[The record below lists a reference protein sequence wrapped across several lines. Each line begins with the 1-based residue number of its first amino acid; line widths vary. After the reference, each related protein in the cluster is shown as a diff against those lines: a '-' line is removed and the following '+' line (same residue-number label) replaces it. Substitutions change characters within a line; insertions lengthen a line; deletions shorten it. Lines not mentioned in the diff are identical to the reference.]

1 MARHSCFFPDSPQK
15 SFKVIVTTAPTALGN
30 VPMMFCVF
38 VTTFLACH
46 LVLDELS
53 AMIGGHQGDSVRWL
67 NRTHVVTSSGFFWGA
82 CRCLRQTVW

>member
-1 MARHSCFFPDSPQK
+1 MPCACMCLCPVPRFQ
-15 SFKVIVTTAPTALGN
+15 VIVPTVPTALGN

-53 AMIGGHQGDSVRWL
+53 AVIGGHQGDSVRL
-67 NRTHVVTSSGFFWGA
+67 A
-82 CRCLRQTVW
+82 QTCMDAVFR